1 MKNLGLYTV
10 TVLIWGSTWIF
21 IKLQL
26 GVVDPVLSVAYRVT
40 LASIILI
47 GYCKLR
53 GLNLRFS
60 LRQHMFIALQGAF
73 LFSINYLLVYMAEL
87 YLTSGLVAVLFSTLV
102 FMNVI
107 VGAAAL
113 GTPVRGHVVF
123 GALLGMVG
131 IALVYLP
138 ELNAFNLQDSGFL
151 GLLLGVGGV
160 VVASFGNI
168 TSARNQRAGLPVV
181 QTNALGMGYGGLL
194 MFIYALI
201 RGIAFDIS
209 LSVPYIGALLYLAIF
224 GSILAFGAYLTLL
237 GRIGA
242 DRAAY
247 ATLLFPIIALGI
259 STLFEGYQWNGLALL
274 GTVLVLAGNFLVL
287 FWRKDSSQELSA
299 PTETAAHAESS

>member
-1 MKNLGLYTV
+1 MKNLGLYTA

-26 GVVDPVLSVAYRVT
+26 GVVDPVLSVAYRVA
-40 LASIILI
+40 LASIILL
-47 GYCKLR
+47 GYCRLR
-53 GLNLRFS
+53 GLDLRFS

-107 VGAAAL
+107 IGAVAL
-113 GTPVRGHVVF
+113 GTPIRGHVVL

-138 ELNAFNLQDSGFL
+138 ELNAFNLQDSGFV
-151 GLLLGVGGV
+151 GLLLGIGGV

-181 QTNALGMGYGGLL
+181 QTNALGMGYGALL
-194 MFIYALI
+194 MLIYALL
-201 RGIAFDIS
+201 RGIPFQFS
-209 LSVPYIGALLYLAIF
+209 LSLPYVSSMLYLAVF
-224 GSILAFGAYLTLL
+224 GSVLAFGAYLTLL

-247 ATLLFPIIALGI
+247 ATLLFPIIALGL
-259 STLFEGYQWNGLALL
+259 STLFEGYQWNGLALF

-287 FWRKDSSQELSA
+287 FWRKGSSQGASTR
-299 PTETAAHAESS
+299 TETAAHAEAS